1 MKNSIDIS
9 LIDFKGRKNKSQ
21 SEILKSINNY
31 LLRNKGAVSDF
42 MLVKD
47 IVDRNIDKTDDQIT
61 NNIPTPLYLGLM
73 GTMIGIIG
81 GLFFMPSL
89 GIKDKATS
97 QNINETADANLN
109 DASQSDNLIL
119 GIDSLLEGVE
129 IAMIASVVGL
139 LLTIISNLFFLS
151 VRRSVENQKNDLF
164 TFIQTELLP
173 ILSKNT
179 ASSLHTLQT
188 NLLKFNSDFT
198 TNMLQFSGI
207 ITAVKNTFDSQLE
220 VVEELKRIDVAN
232 IAKYN
237 IDVMQQM
244 KLSFNNL
251 KNLSEYLLKTNSL
264 LRNTEELNLT
274 INKQLNTVGDISELV
289 KKFDGHA
296 SHISDNSKYLA
307 SHFEN
312 FDSREQAINNRMI
325 DFDRNTGKMI
335 DDLSLSFE
343 SRKNEFNKK
352 DVEIT
357 SDFNKLFDTLKSK
370 TEKVFDDE
378 SGNIKAI
385 MSNVSAV
392 KTTVDN
398 LKDVSSELSGLKTS
412 VQFHDDTIKDL
423 LEIIKTKS
431 IVVERPK
438 LINIGVIVFL
448 SFGILTCIVAIYKL
462 LTY

>member
-1 MKNSIDIS
+1 MKKSIDIS
-9 LIDFKGRKNKSQ
+9 LIDFKGRENKSQ
-21 SEILKSINNY
+21 NEILKSINNY

-89 GIKDKATS
+89 GIKVKATS
-97 QNINETADANLN
+97 QNINETPAANLN
-109 DASQSDNLIL
+109 AASQSDNLIL

-139 LLTIISNLFFLS
+139 LLTIISNLYFLR

-164 TFIQTELLP
+164 TFIQSELLP

-198 TNMLQFSGI
+198 TNMQQFSGI
-207 ITAVKNTFDSQLE
+207 ISAVKDTFDSQLE
-220 VVEELKRIDVAN
+220 VVEELKRIDVVN

-244 KLSFNNL
+244 KSSFKNL

-274 INKQLNTVGDISELV
+274 INKQLNKVGDISEMV

-325 DFDRNTGKMI
+325 DFDSKTGKMI
-335 DDLSLSFE
+335 DELSLSFE
-343 SRKNEFNKK
+343 NRKDQFNKK

-385 MSNVSAV
+385 MSNVRDV
-392 KTTVDN
+392 KADVDN
-398 LKDVSSELSGLKTS
+398 LQGVSSELSSLKKS
-412 VQFHDDTIKDL
+412 VSFHDDTIKDL
-423 LEIIKTKS
+423 LEIIKTQS
-431 IVVERPK
+431 IVVERPRI
-438 LINIGVIVFL
+438 INIGTIIFL
-448 SFGILTCIVAIYKL
+448 SLGILTCLVAIYKL
-462 LTY
+462 LTF

>member
-31 LLRNKGAVSDF
+31 LLRNKGVVSDF

-61 NNIPTPLYLGLM
+61 NSIPTPLYLGLM
-73 GTMIGIIG
+73 GTMLGIIG
-81 GLFFMPSL
+81 GLIFMPSL
-89 GIKDKATS
+89 TNQANGVI
-97 QNINETADANLN
+97 QNIDPIT
-109 DASQSDNLIL
+109 
-119 GIDSLLEGVE
+119 GIDSLLDGVK
-129 IAMIASVVGL
+129 IAMVASVVGL
-139 LLTIISNLFFLS
+139 LLTIISNLVFLS
-151 VRRSVENQKNDLF
+151 VRKSVENQKNDFF

-179 ASSLHTLQT
+179 ASSIHTLQT

-198 TNMLQFSGI
+198 VNMLQFNGI
-207 ITAVKNTFDSQLE
+207 ITSVKNTFDSQLE

-237 IDVMQQM
+237 IDVMQQ
-244 KLSFNNL
+244 LQSSFRNL
-251 KNLSEYLLKTNSL
+251 KNLSEYLFKTNSL

-274 INKQLNTVGDISELV
+274 INKQLNKVGDISEMV

-325 DFDRNTGKMI
+325 DFDNNTGKMI
-335 DDLSLSFE
+335 DELSLSFQN
-343 SRKNEFNKK
+343 RKDNFNKK

-357 SDFNKLFDTLKSK
+357 SDFNKLFDNLKSK
-370 TEKVFDDE
+370 TEKIFDDE

-385 MSNVSAV
+385 MSNVRDV
-392 KTTVDN
+392 KADVDN
-398 LKDVSSELSGLKTS
+398 LKEVSTELSGLKKS
-412 VQFHDDTIKDL
+412 VLFHDDTIKEL

-448 SFGILTCIVAIYKL
+448 CFGILTCSVAIYKL

>member
-1 MKNSIDIS
+1 MNIS

-21 SEILKSINNY
+21 NEILKSINNY
-31 LLRNKGAVSDF
+31 LLRNKGAISDF

-61 NNIPTPLYLGLM
+61 SSIPTPLYLGLM
-73 GTMIGIIG
+73 GTMLGIIG
-81 GLFFMPSL
+81 GLYFMPTIAAPVSGSL
-89 GIKDKATS
+89 ES
-97 QNINETADANLN
+97 ADPI
-109 DASQSDNLIL
+109 S
-119 GIDSLLEGVE
+119 GIDSLLDGVK

-139 LLTIISNLFFLS
+139 LLTVISNVVFLS
-151 VRRSVENQKNDLF
+151 VRKSVENQKNDLF

-179 ASSLHTLQT
+179 ASSIHTLQT

-198 TNMLQFSGI
+198 TNMTQFSGI
-207 ITAVKNTFDSQLE
+207 ISAVKNTFDSQLD

-237 IDVMQQM
+237 IDVMQQL
-244 KLSFNNL
+244 KSSFRNL
-251 KNLSEYLLKTNSL
+251 KDLSEYLLKTNSL
-264 LRNTEELNLT
+264 LKNTEVLNLT
-274 INKQLNTVGDISELV
+274 LNKQLDKVGDISELV
-289 KKFDGHA
+289 KRFDSHA

-312 FDSREQAINNRMI
+312 FDEREQAINNRMI
-325 DFDRNTGKMI
+325 DYDRNTGKMI
-335 DDLSLSFE
+335 DELSLSFQN
-343 SRKNEFNKK
+343 RKDEFNKK
-352 DVEIT
+352 DVEIS
-357 SDFNKLFDTLKSK
+357 SDFNKLFENLKSK

-385 MSNVSAV
+385 MSNVNDV
-392 KTTVDN
+392 KSDVDN
-398 LKDVSSELSGLKTS
+398 LQGVSSELSGLKKS
-412 VQFHDDTIKDL
+412 VSFHDDTIKDL
-423 LEIIKTKS
+423 LEIIKTQS

-438 LINIGVIVFL
+438 IINIGTIVFL
-448 SFGILTCIVAIYKL
+448 SIGIITCLVAIYKL